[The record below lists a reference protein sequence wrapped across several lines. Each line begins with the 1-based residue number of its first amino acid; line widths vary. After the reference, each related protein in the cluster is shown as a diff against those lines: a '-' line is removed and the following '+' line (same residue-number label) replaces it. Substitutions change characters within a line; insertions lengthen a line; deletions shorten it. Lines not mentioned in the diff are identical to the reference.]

1 MSVQESCLSKGIQ
14 RCGYHVCVLGGIG
27 SGKCV
32 DGNTLVYVDGVYRR
46 ISEIATEEGF
56 VEKHLGVLSENGI
69 VETSHVFKEKA
80 ETVIKIVTNHGVEI
94 KCTPEHP
101 LLVIHG
107 LKPEWKQSRE
117 IEPGD
122 IILGKGFDFRPA
134 ENVDFV
140 YWLKG
145 VFCADGSRVGDYEEN
160 NHGHATITVTDAEW
174 PRYEKIL
181 SDLGFSL
188 DNNPKFRSKIKSD
201 GYRLYCKKSK
211 NCTTVG
217 IAFGRITEFTKTK
230 RFYEPMT
237 YNQLLSKL
245 AGILDTDSHI
255 SNHGIEIVQKRRDIL
270 YDIINSLAML
280 GITGTVSKKFV
291 KGFAHPFY
299 RFFLSTESS
308 KKLATLCLPLVQFVG
323 EKLAFILNKQYIGIT
338 RNNPRSCT
346 SLTIDH
352 DTLKN
357 VVCHKKDKHFSAC
370 VHQARQTNRVS
381 LYLLDEMFKRGQ
393 ISFDPSRY
401 TFYVVEE
408 VASMPFDDYVYDVTI
423 PTTHSFIANGLI
435 SHNTTLARALQEVID
450 HAEGDCI
457 GLYEPVESNPLL
469 PLYYQNPE
477 RYAFSMQV
485 YMLNRRFEQQKFAQ
499 DAAFMGI
506 SSVQDSSLFGD
517 SCFVEMLR
525 KDGILCDTEVE
536 VYSQLFAN
544 MSREV
549 MYPSLVVYLNC
560 EPEVARKRIEK
571 RGRDCEKGI
580 SLDYL
585 SKLKAEL
592 DWFILD
598 FQRYTF
604 VKEINANA
612 DMTPDEIYHRAEEIY
627 QELKMTRNKPIIS
640 RMGV

>member
-27 SGKCV
+27 SGK
-32 DGNTLVYVDGVYRR
+32 
-46 ISEIATEEGF
+46 
-56 VEKHLGVLSENGI
+56 
-69 VETSHVFKEKA
+69 
-80 ETVIKIVTNHGVEI
+80 
-94 KCTPEHP
+94 
-101 LLVIHG
+101 
-107 LKPEWKQSRE
+107 
-117 IEPGD
+117 
-122 IILGKGFDFRPA
+122 
-134 ENVDFV
+134 
-140 YWLKG
+140 
-145 VFCADGSRVGDYEEN
+145 
-160 NHGHATITVTDAEW
+160 
-174 PRYEKIL
+174 
-181 SDLGFSL
+181 
-188 DNNPKFRSKIKSD
+188 
-201 GYRLYCKKSK
+201 
-211 NCTTVG
+211 
-217 IAFGRITEFTKTK
+217 
-230 RFYEPMT
+230 
-237 YNQLLSKL
+237 
-245 AGILDTDSHI
+245 
-255 SNHGIEIVQKRRDIL
+255 
-270 YDIINSLAML
+270 
-280 GITGTVSKKFV
+280 
-291 KGFAHPFY
+291 
-299 RFFLSTESS
+299 
-308 KKLATLCLPLVQFVG
+308 
-323 EKLAFILNKQYIGIT
+323 
-338 RNNPRSCT
+338 
-346 SLTIDH
+346 
-352 DTLKN
+352 
-357 VVCHKKDKHFSAC
+357 
-370 VHQARQTNRVS
+370 
-381 LYLLDEMFKRGQ
+381 
-393 ISFDPSRY
+393 
-401 TFYVVEE
+401 
-408 VASMPFDDYVYDVTI
+408 
-423 PTTHSFIANGLI
+423 
-435 SHNTTLARALQEVID
+435 TTLANCLQEVID

-560 EPEVARKRIEK
+560 EPEIARKRIEK